1 MFSLIKAEFIKI
13 IKKKSFLIVTLIF
26 ILYCLLTNVIY
37 QNSDI
42 LNEYEEDITYLE
54 DENKS
59 LDLSLKKDLETYVA
73 NLEKIEVEKYKDE
86 YDSNVQKY
94 LIERY
99 LAPKI
104 SLYLNY
110 KYISLEDAKLEKI
123 DEEIKDIEEKIRK
136 ENWEYF
142 TKLNIANYKEALKD
156 DLDTSTKER
165 YNTLLKM
172 EEYRLNEGI
181 AYDKD
186 NYLHNALNEIAI
198 DIAEYYN
205 LKYASSLTKEEK
217 TRFDYITK
225 EMQINKYIIEHK
237 VDINNDQSLRAVLKN
252 FSQEF
257 DLFILIYIIMI
268 SGSIVSEEF
277 NKGTIKSLLTRPYK
291 RSTILTSKLI
301 TVLLF
306 IPIVMVMMCSI
317 EIIMGGMI
325 FGFSSL
331 NVPVV
336 LYSHGIIKTWNI
348 FRYLVLTLLCN
359 IPLYLILGVIAFMIS
374 TIMASTSAAITIAFL
389 IYLIGNVI
397 ANLALVYKFKIFNYL
412 VFLHWDFNYL
422 VNLEANPYN
431 FSATTSLIVVGVYL
445 IVMLCI
451 TYIYFDKKDVKN
463 I

>member
-73 NLEKIEVEKYKDE
+73 NSEKIEVEKYKAE

-110 KYISLEDAKLEKI
+110 KYISLEDDKLEKI

-142 TKLNIANYKEALKD
+142 TKLNIANYKEALKE

-205 LKYASSLTKEEK
+205 LKYANSLTKEEK

-317 EIIMGGMI
+317 EIIMDGMI

-336 LYSHGIIKTWNI
+336 LYSHGIIKTCNI

-431 FSATTSLIVVGVYL
+431 FSTTTSLIVVGVYL

-451 TYIYFDKKDVKN
+451 TYIYFNKKDVKN